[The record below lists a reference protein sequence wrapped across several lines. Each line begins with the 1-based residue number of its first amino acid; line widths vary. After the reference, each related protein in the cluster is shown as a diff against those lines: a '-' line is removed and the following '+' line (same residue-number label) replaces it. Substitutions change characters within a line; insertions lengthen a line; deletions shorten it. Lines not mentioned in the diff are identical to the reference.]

1 MKAGIAG
8 AAFAAVLIGTAAIA
22 KDKIEQPMGGPA
34 GGWAYI
40 GTTHAQHMGDHDTII
55 VAGPHNH
62 FRALQVRVTH
72 APLHMHR
79 MRVVYENGEPEDIP
93 IRFNIPQGG
102 VSRDIQLRGGD
113 RAIHQIDFWYDTKG
127 WLKGTA
133 HVSVFGMH

>member
-1 MKAGIAG
+1 MKASIA
-8 AAFAAVLIGTAAIA
+8 AAACAVALTGTASIA
-22 KDKIEQPMGGPA
+22 KDKIEQPSGGPA
-34 GGWAYI
+34 GSWSYI
-40 GTTHAQHMGDHDTII
+40 GTTHAQLMGDHDTII

-93 IRFNIPQGG
+93 IRFSIPQGG
-102 VSRDIQLRGGD
+102 VSRDIALRGGD

-127 WLKGTA
+127 WFKGTA
-133 HVSVFGMH
+133 HVSVFGEH